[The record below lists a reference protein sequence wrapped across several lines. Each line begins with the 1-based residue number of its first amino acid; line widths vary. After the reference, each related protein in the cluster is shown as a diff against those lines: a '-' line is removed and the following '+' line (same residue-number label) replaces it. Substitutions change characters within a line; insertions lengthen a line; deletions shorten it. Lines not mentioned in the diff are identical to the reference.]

1 MNTVA
6 RAYTD
11 GTYAS
16 RNPKFGDDNAE
27 WKVANALKAVS
38 KWDIPHDR
46 IAEVGCGGGAI
57 IRGVADSLEAQQAV
71 GFEPMPEAYAVAKER
86 ETDKLTFRNQT
97 IDETTEDSF
106 DLVLCFDVFEHVE
119 DCFAFV
125 RNLSRL
131 SNRFLFHIP
140 LDLSVQMVARMK
152 PLLKLRDSVG
162 HIHYFSKETAL
173 ATLEECGF
181 DIVGQFYTFGG
192 DGTYGGKI
200 YRLLKRPRKLA
211 FTISNDLAAR
221 WLGGWSLMVYAINK
235 EATD

>member
-97 IDETTEDSF
+97 IDETTE
-106 DLVLCFDVFEHVE
+106 E
-119 DCFAFV
+119 AA
-125 RNLSRL
+125 
-131 SNRFLFHIP
+131 
-140 LDLSVQMVARMK
+140 QAVARAACEK
-152 PLLKLRDSVG
+152 LLANPVMED
-162 HIHYFSKETAL
+162 
-173 ATLEECGF
+173 
-181 DIVGQFYTFGG
+181 
-192 DGTYGGKI
+192 
-200 YRLLKRPRKLA
+200 
-211 FTISNDLAAR
+211 
-221 WLGGWSLMVYAINK
+221 YAIVL
-235 EATD
+235 EQVEEELAE